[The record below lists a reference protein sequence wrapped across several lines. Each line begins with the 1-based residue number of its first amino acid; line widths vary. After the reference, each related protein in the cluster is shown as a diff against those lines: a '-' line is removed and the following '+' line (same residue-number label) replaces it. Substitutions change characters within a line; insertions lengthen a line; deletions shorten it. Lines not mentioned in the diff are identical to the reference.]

1 MLGALC
7 SSAGWDVEKERLL
20 SNQPGE
26 LRDSVLSAGLTVRAC
41 MGNIEYVTSVVFP
54 IMLNHI
60 CFRFQIYYYHNV
72 KCRVEMF
79 DKDVIMLQVKN

>member
-7 SSAGWDVEKERLL
+7 SSAGRDVEKERLL

-41 MGNIEYVTSVVFP
+41 MGNIEYVNNAKSYLFSLSDLLLPQREVP
-54 IMLNHI
+54 SG
-60 CFRFQIYYYHNV
+60 
-72 KCRVEMF
+72 
-79 DKDVIMLQVKN
+79 DVRQRRNYAAGTN